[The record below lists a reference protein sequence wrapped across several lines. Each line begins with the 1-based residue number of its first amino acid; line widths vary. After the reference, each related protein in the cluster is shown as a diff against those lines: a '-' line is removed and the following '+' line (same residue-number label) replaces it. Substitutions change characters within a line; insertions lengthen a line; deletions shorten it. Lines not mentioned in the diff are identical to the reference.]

1 MTKSLFD
8 EMVNDSGNVEVNDE
22 GVKSLTELCE
32 SLQELERKQEE
43 VEEYLKNLKATIDDL
58 STNKIPDK
66 LLELGVTELK
76 LTNGAKVSTSKKYI
90 ASIPKD
96 PEKSREAFDWLI
108 KNGHGAIIKKQLVI
122 PYTFEDNEGTLPEN
136 IKTAIES
143 LKLLDVTFIDDGTV
157 AWQILRAF
165 VREQLE
171 SGEDVSDFP
180 KDLFNVYIQN
190 VTKIK

>member
-1 MTKSLFD
+1 MTNDLFE
-8 EMVNDSGNVEVNDE
+8 EMLNDSGNVEVSDD

-43 VEEYLKNLKATIDDL
+43 VESYLKDLKATIEDL

-90 ASIPKD
+90 ASISKD
-96 PEKSREAFDWLI
+96 PEKSKEAFDWLI
-108 KNGHGAIIKKQLVI
+108 QNGHGAIIKKQLVI
-122 PYTFEDNEGTLPEN
+122 PYTFEDNEGTLPDN
-136 IKTAIES
+136 IKNAIEE
-143 LKLLDVTFIDDGTV
+143 LKKLDVTYIDDGTI
-157 AWQILRAF
+157 AWQTLRAF
-165 VREQLE
+165 VKEQLE
-171 SGEDVSDFP
+171 NNSDIEFP
-180 KDLFNVYIQN
+180 KELFNVFIQN